1 MNNLQTA
8 GRARGHLLP
17 RLGDEFRISVVEIR
31 SGQGPIYCRFDDL
44 DGHIF
49 KPSRSAFFDGTDF
62 HKSIPFVAF
71 RPPESRKR
79 SPFPFRT
86 HSRSARN
93 RAAFRPDFA
102 HDRNQKS
109 LRGLHAGRK
118 RFFWEGARGRGSF
131 SLKRTPPLSHR
142 HRSPFVAFRP
152 PESRKRSPLPSRT
165 PARSTRNR
173 VAIRPDFAHDR
184 NQKYF
189 RGLHAGRK
197 RFFWEGARG
206 RGSFSLKR
214 TPPPQSPH
222 RPPHSSGIP
231 AALHALRVAS
241 SQRLH
246 WTSPMWAQPIMS
258 MQRRDWPMPP
268 PMVRGSSLLRSI

>member
-1 MNNLQTA
+1 MTA
-8 GRARGHLLP
+8 TYSSRQGLRFLT
-17 RLGDEFRISVVEIR
+17 ERISTKASPLWLSDHRKAAKDRRSLSGLIRGQREIGPPFAPISPTTETKNHSAACMQAA
-31 SGQGPIYCRFDDL
+31 SGFSG
-44 DGHIF
+44 
-49 KPSRSAFFDGTDF
+49 
-62 HKSIPFVAF
+62 
-71 RPPESRKR
+71 
-79 SPFPFRT
+79 
-86 HSRSARN
+86 
-93 RAAFRPDFA
+93 
-102 HDRNQKS
+102 
-109 LRGLHAGRK
+109 RGA
-118 RFFWEGARGRGSF
+118 GRGSF
-131 SLKRTPPLSHR
+131 SLKRTPPRSHR

-152 PESRKRSPLPSRT
+152 PESHKRSPLPSRT

-173 VAIRPDFAHDR
+173 GAFRPDFAHDR